1 MEKEKQ
7 APLRPGEKV
16 RITPELR
23 TPGRVSVN
31 LPRAMG
37 VAKAATVKAA
47 TVKAAT
53 VKAATVKA
61 ATVKAATVKAATV
74 KAATVKAATMS
85 ARSVPKA
92 NTVRKT

>member
-7 APLRPGEKV
+7 APLKPGEKV

-31 LPRAMG
+31 LPRAMDMP
-37 VAKAATVKAA
+37 KANTAV
-47 TVKAAT
+47 
-53 VKAATVKA
+53 
-61 ATVKAATVKAATV
+61 
-74 KAATVKAATMS
+74 
-85 ARSVPKA
+85 ARSMPKA

>member
-7 APLRPGEKV
+7 APLKPGEKV

-37 VAKAATVKAA
+37 AVKASTLRA
-47 TVKAAT
+47 NTIASRT
-53 VKAATVKA
+53 
-61 ATVKAATVKAATV
+61 
-74 KAATVKAATMS
+74 
-85 ARSVPKA
+85 VPKA
-92 NTVRKT
+92 NTIRKT